1 MFPGNPGGLVILQKR
16 IIRIINK
23 SHCNTHTDPIFK
35 YLGILKIND
44 TYLHQQDQFMF
55 SCKNSFLPP
64 KAINSTL
71 IQYKKFP
78 GMPSTVLSKKTLRS
92 SRPFFKDLSFLIYLT
107 SRSSSLNPFSLLT
120 KYWRLNYWVNMKTV
134 HKSFHLRLF
143 AIFSSIDVN
152 RPSRFSL
159 LDSVKPFHVQKWPK
173 LIKISKL
180 HFAKCWK
187 TVPGNCMKV
196 FS

>member
-1 MFPGNPGGLVILQKR
+1 MIPIC
-16 IIRIINK
+16 INRTNLCFLAK
-23 SHCNTHTDPIFK
+23 IHS
-35 YLGILKIND
+35 YL
-44 TYLHQQDQFMF
+44 
-55 SCKNSFLPP
+55 P
-64 KAINSTL
+64 KQSIQL
-71 IQYKKFP
+71 LQYKKFP

-107 SRSSSLNPFSLLT
+107 TRSSSLNPFSLLT

-159 LDSVKPFHVQKWPK
+159 LHSVKPFHVQKWPK
-173 LIKISKL
+173 LIIISKL
-180 HFAKCWK
+180 NFAKCWK

-196 FS
+196 FSYMLHFKWSHRRILSTRPSISLQTEQA